1 MTAIDRGDLNPAHRK
16 RPALLIFLGALGI
29 AGCISLV
36 LGTIIAPYYVPDHDW
51 WSDTISDLAAGD
63 SEIIMD
69 VALYGFAIGIM
80 AAALAASHDHLGESG
95 WSVGV
100 LALAAISGI
109 VVIVGARNEYG
120 DGDNE
125 GVVIHIYLV
134 YALGALFA
142 LVPATMTAGLRRVA
156 PLAAR
161 AMIVLGA
168 LWVVL
173 APVFL
178 SMGTEW
184 DGLIERIMG
193 LAAAGLI
200 VILSLVAIRSGRNCV
215 ADPAER
221 QT

>member
-16 RPALLIFLGALGI
+16 RPALLIFLGVLGI
-29 AGCISLV
+29 AGCISLIA
-36 LGTIIAPYYVPDHDW
+36 GTIIAPYYVPDHDW

-142 LVPATMTAGLRRVA
+142 LVPATMTSGLRRVA
-156 PLAAR
+156 PVAAR
-161 AMIVLGA
+161 AMIVFGV

-173 APVFL
+173 VPVFL

-184 DGLIERIMG
+184 DGLVERIMG